1 MEENISAPAE
11 LPIREVSNSER
22 DKAAKLRRVMLVSR
36 CFAIGGLIF
45 LASVIANPGLL
56 MGSFGW
62 AGLLYLAAIALNITQ
77 SNLTK
82 RYRTAILLRG
92 GKLDS
97 LAKRAKIGTTIAWV
111 IVGLAPVSPFI
122 FFGVLMTMHG

>member
-1 MEENISAPAE
+1 MDENISAPAE

-22 DKAAKLRRVMLVSR
+22 EIATKLRRVMLVSR
-36 CFAIGGLIF
+36 CLAIGGLIF
-45 LASVIANPGLL
+45 LASVISNPSMLSGA
-56 MGSFGW
+56 FGW
-62 AGLLYLAAIALNITQ
+62 AGLLYLAALVLNITQ

-97 LAKRAKIGTTIAWV
+97 LAKRARIGTTIAWV